1 MLIPS
6 DTKKKYIGCIP
17 SFSLLQNVDFYICQ
31 YLGNVSL
38 LFLIRFKGTVT
49 LENKKW
55 NEMEKIANIQNDFLI
70 KEAWKILRQR

>member
-1 MLIPS
+1 MLIPY

-38 LFLIRFKGTVT
+38 LFLIRFKGAVT

-55 NEMEKIANIQNDFLI
+55 NKMEKITNIQNDFLI

>member
-1 MLIPS
+1 MLIPY

-38 LFLIRFKGTVT
+38 LFLIRFQGAVT
-49 LENKKW
+49 LEKKW
-55 NEMEKIANIQNDFLI
+55 NEMEKITNIQNDFLI

>member
-1 MLIPS
+1 MLIPY

-31 YLGNVSL
+31 YLWNVSL
-38 LFLIRFKGTVT
+38 LFLIRFKGAVT

-55 NEMEKIANIQNDFLI
+55 NEMEKITNIQNDFLI

>member
-1 MLIPS
+1 MLIPY

-38 LFLIRFKGTVT
+38 LFLIRFKGAVT
-49 LENKKW
+49 LEDKKW
-55 NEMEKIANIQNDFLI
+55 NEMEKMTNIQNDFLI